1 MDASLLVLAK
11 SIHWRSLT
19 AILGSLSNNDGDDY
33 ENVTRKVNS
42 RGFKSYRAYSTPF
55 SSSNVGKFFWSWF
68 LKACIE
74 VQEKAKTKTKHEI
87 RYFHVAVVQ
96 WRQRN
101 VHKSVMHVQGC
112 CFAHLN
118 LFPFS
123 LPLPS
128 TLFKPPIVT
137 LCHAKCGYFV
147 KRSWQWRIQGRGPGG
162 PTPPPPPLSQDLD
175 DQASHYLT
183 AWIRHWLVC
192 KPKLYR

>member
-1 MDASLLVLAK
+1 MEASLLALA
-11 SIHWRSLT
+11 
-19 AILGSLSNNDGDDY
+19 SNNDGDDY

-42 RGFKSYRAYSTPF
+42 RGFKLYRAYSTPF
-55 SSSNVGKFFWSWF
+55 SSSNVGKFFWSWI
-68 LKACIE
+68 LTLYRSSGKE
-74 VQEKAKTKTKHEI
+74 TKTKTKREI

-101 VHKSVMHVQGC
+101 VHKSVMHVQSC
-112 CFAHLN
+112 CFAHLK
-118 LFPFS
+118 LFPLS
-123 LPLPS
+123 LPSPS
-128 TLFKPPIVT
+128 PLLKLPIVT

-162 PTPPPPPLSQDLD
+162 PTPSPPYHRIWMTRPPIIS
-175 DQASHYLT
+175 SE